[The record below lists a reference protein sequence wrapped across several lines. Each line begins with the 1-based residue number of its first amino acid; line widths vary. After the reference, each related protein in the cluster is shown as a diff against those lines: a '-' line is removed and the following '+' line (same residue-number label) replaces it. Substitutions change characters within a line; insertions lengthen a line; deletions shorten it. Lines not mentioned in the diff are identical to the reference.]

1 MLQIQKLMQGIA
13 FLIAISTTFYAFTN
27 TVAPDPTE
35 RKANFAAAE
44 TVVQHQLGGKT
55 ISFKVVQYGSSTS
68 TCCINVHDNEA
79 TAVQAAKAI
88 LEQQG
93 GTLIKIENNAQRY
106 ISFSFKGVQY
116 SFDPNRIFSAVGIRQ
131 TLKANSKINP
141 LAIAEVE
148 KFAAHL
154 LQLIPDSAAC
164 IIALHNNTDGDYSV
178 KTYQPGG
185 KRQFDA
191 MKVYT
196 DTWQDVD
203 DIALTTD
210 ETLFNKMSGFGYNSI
225 LQDNIRVNKDG
236 SLSVYYGE
244 LNRRYINIETQFGK
258 TEQYKQMLAK
268 LVYYL
273 EEEKSQEPVTMID
286 PDGD

>member
-1 MLQIQKLMQGIA
+1 MLQTQKQMSGLALLFSLSASFFG
-13 FLIAISTTFYAFTN
+13 FTGPADH
-27 TVAPDPTE
+27 TPV
-35 RKANFAAAE
+35 RHKVNFAPAE
-44 TVVQHQLGGKT
+44 TMIQHQLGNRT
-55 ISFKVVQYGSSTS
+55 ILFKVVQYGHSTS

-79 TAVQAAKAI
+79 TAVQAARAI

-93 GTLIKIENNAQRY
+93 GILIKIENNAQRY
-106 ISFSFKGVQY
+106 ISFSFKGLQY
-116 SFDPNRIFSAVGIRQ
+116 SFDPNRIFSVVGIKQ
-131 TLKANSKINP
+131 TLKANGKINP

-148 KFAAHL
+148 KFASHL

-185 KRQFDA
+185 KRQSDA

-210 ETLFNKMSGFGYNSI
+210 ENLFNKMSGFGYNSI
-225 LQDNIRVNKDG
+225 LQDNVKVNKDG
-236 SLSVYYGE
+236 SLSVYCGE

-258 TEQYKQMLAK
+258 TEQYKEMLAK

-273 EEEKSQEPVTMID
+273 EEEKNHEPITMID